1 VTDIKEDM
9 EVEIVVD
16 NKNRLLTVDA
26 DQVKL
31 TRRWT
36 AEEK

>member
-1 VTDIKEDM
+1 M